1 MASRTISRTVL
12 ELIKDRDKLSVPQ
25 LQLLK
30 DELFAYLKDLRPN
43 KRESLGDTP
52 ATFAESL
59 SATIRMYK
67 FQMAPHIKYV
77 GERIAAFANGEVKDK
92 IGLLISTPPR
102 HSKSETC
109 SFWTPLWL
117 LHRNPRTRILLASY
131 EATFAETWGRRV
143 RDYILDNSDALDLHV
158 NPDHAAASAWS
169 LKEGGTMHT
178 AGVGGP
184 MTGRGGDVILI
195 DDPIKNQEEA
205 ASPVYRDKAWAWF
218 NSVALTR
225 LEPGGFIICI
235 GCLTADALVALSD
248 GTKRPIKDIR
258 SGDTVLTYKDGRIT
272 TSTVT
277 NWANQG
283 PDKVF
288 AIRMKSGTVIRANA
302 RHPFLVATKEGTQW
316 RRTDTLK
323 KGESILRVTEE
334 SGVELPAL
342 IKTVRSPLSVRDSVC
357 PTMERTA
364 GQVDTDHHPAITT
377 TDALPILSTAMES
390 HLGVTRQLSKPK
402 EEFVPSADAHQ
413 NGGSQDSIS
422 SSLITAI
429 IAGES
434 EDFYA
439 TPATSSLDMPYQQK
453 PLKLP
458 QTTYGIIP
466 DTIIEITDGGFEDV
480 YDIEVEQTHNFIAN
494 GLITHNTRWHEDDLI
509 GRLELASANGEGLQ
523 WEVIKFPAIAEL
535 GDPMGRPVGKA
546 LWPERYPEDKLK
558 EIRKSLGPYQFSALY
573 QQNPTPE
580 EGNSVL
586 RRWWRFYTEPAQD
599 IMEKAD
605 KAIQTWD
612 LAIKETAYGSF
623 TVGFVL
629 AQVGSLVYVIDR
641 FRKRINTPEMLAK
654 VEEWHKKYPKALAK
668 IIEDKAAGPA
678 VISTLYKKIPGL
690 VPWPPRG
697 SKMQRLNAV
706 ISLIE
711 AGQVLLP
718 DTQWAKELIEE
729 AAAFPNAAH
738 DDQVDA
744 LTQGLTYLY
753 PQIWQ
758 RLEADNATL
767 STQEKA
773 KKNIQEQELGN
784 QFWKWVHK
792 STKETEKRVNSGG
805 QSPRRTLPY

>member
-1 MASRTISRTVL
+1 MPRTISRTIL

-25 LQLLK
+25 LQLLR
-30 DELFAYLKDLRPN
+30 DELLAYLKDLRPN
-43 KRESLGDTP
+43 KRETIGDTP
-52 ATFAESL
+52 ATFAASL
-59 SATIRMYK
+59 ANSVRMYK
-67 FQMAPHIKYV
+67 FQMAPHIKYI

-117 LHRNPRTRILLASY
+117 FHRNPRMRVLLASY

-143 RDYILDNSDALDLHV
+143 RDYILDNCDALDLHI

-205 ASPVYRDKAWAWF
+205 ASQVYRDKAWAWF

-235 GCLTADALVALSD
+235 G
-248 GTKRPIKDIR
+248 
-258 SGDTVLTYKDGRIT
+258 
-272 TSTVT
+272 
-277 NWANQG
+277 
-283 PDKVF
+283 
-288 AIRMKSGTVIRANA
+288 
-302 RHPFLVATKEGTQW
+302 
-316 RRTDTLK
+316 
-323 KGESILRVTEE
+323 
-334 SGVELPAL
+334 
-342 IKTVRSPLSVRDSVC
+342 
-357 PTMERTA
+357 
-364 GQVDTDHHPAITT
+364 
-377 TDALPILSTAMES
+377 
-390 HLGVTRQLSKPK
+390 
-402 EEFVPSADAHQ
+402 
-413 NGGSQDSIS
+413 
-422 SSLITAI
+422 
-429 IAGES
+429 
-434 EDFYA
+434 
-439 TPATSSLDMPYQQK
+439 
-453 PLKLP
+453 
-458 QTTYGIIP
+458 
-466 DTIIEITDGGFEDV
+466 
-480 YDIEVEQTHNFIAN
+480 
-494 GLITHNTRWHEDDLI
+494 TRWHEDDLI
-509 GRLELASANGEGLQ
+509 GRLENVSNNGEGLQ
-523 WEVIKFPAIAEL
+523 WEIIKFPAIAEL
-535 GDPMGRPVGKA
+535 GDPMGRPVGQA

-586 RRWWRFYTEPAQD
+586 RRWWKFYTEPAQD

-612 LAIKETAYGSF
+612 LAVKETTHGSF
-623 TVGFVL
+623 TVGLVL
-629 AQVGSLVYVIDR
+629 AQVGSLIYVIDR
-641 FRKRINTPEMLAK
+641 FRKRVNTPDMIAK

-678 VISTLYKKIPGL
+678 VISTLHKRIPGL

-697 SKMQRLNAV
+697 SKMQRLNAI

-711 AGQVLLP
+711 GGQVLLP
-718 DTQWAKELIEE
+718 DTPWAKELIEE

-758 RLEADNATL
+758 QLESENATL
-767 STQEKA
+767 ATQERA

-792 STKETEKRVNSGG
+792 HTKDTEKRINSGG
-805 QSPRRTLPY
+805 IPPRRSLPF

>member
-1 MASRTISRTVL
+1 MGVRTVSRTVL
-12 ELIKDRDKLSVPQ
+12 DLIKDRDKLSIPQ
-25 LQLLK
+25 LQLLR
-30 DELFAYLKDLRPN
+30 DELRNYLKDIRPST
-43 KRESLGDTP
+43 RETIGDTP

-59 SATIRMYK
+59 SSTIRMYQ
-67 FQMAPHIKYV
+67 FQMAPHIRYI
-77 GERIAAFANGEVKDK
+77 GERIAAFSNGEVKDK

-117 LHRNPRTRILLASY
+117 FHRNPRTRILLASY

-169 LKEGGTMHT
+169 LREGGTMHT

-235 GCLTADALVALSD
+235 G
-248 GTKRPIKDIR
+248 
-258 SGDTVLTYKDGRIT
+258 
-272 TSTVT
+272 
-277 NWANQG
+277 
-283 PDKVF
+283 
-288 AIRMKSGTVIRANA
+288 
-302 RHPFLVATKEGTQW
+302 
-316 RRTDTLK
+316 
-323 KGESILRVTEE
+323 
-334 SGVELPAL
+334 
-342 IKTVRSPLSVRDSVC
+342 
-357 PTMERTA
+357 
-364 GQVDTDHHPAITT
+364 
-377 TDALPILSTAMES
+377 
-390 HLGVTRQLSKPK
+390 
-402 EEFVPSADAHQ
+402 
-413 NGGSQDSIS
+413 
-422 SSLITAI
+422 
-429 IAGES
+429 
-434 EDFYA
+434 
-439 TPATSSLDMPYQQK
+439 
-453 PLKLP
+453 
-458 QTTYGIIP
+458 
-466 DTIIEITDGGFEDV
+466 
-480 YDIEVEQTHNFIAN
+480 
-494 GLITHNTRWHEDDLI
+494 TRWHEDDLI
-509 GRLELASANGEGLQ
+509 GRLELASNNGDGLQ

-546 LWPERYPEDKLK
+546 LWPERYPEEKLK
-558 EIRKSLGPYQFSALY
+558 EIRKSLGPYQFSSLY

-586 RRWWRFYTEPAQD
+586 RRWWKFYAEPAKD
-599 IMEKAD
+599 ILEKAD

-612 LAIKETAYGSF
+612 LAIKETVYGSY

-629 AQVGSLVYVIDR
+629 AQVGSLVYVLDR
-641 FRKRINTPEMLAK
+641 FRKRVNTPDMITK
-654 VEEWHKKYPKALAK
+654 IEEWHKKYPKALAK
-668 IIEDKAAGPA
+668 VIEDKAAGPA
-678 VISTLYKKIPGL
+678 VIATLHKKIPGL

-718 DTQWAKELIEE
+718 DTPWAKELIEE

-758 RLEADNATL
+758 QLEASNSTVA
-767 STQEKA
+767 TQEKA
-773 KKNIQEQELGN
+773 KKNIQEQQLNN

-792 STKETEKRVNSGG
+792 DMKEVEKRVNSGG
-805 QSPRRTLPY
+805 RSHRRSLPF